1 MTSQSEEPVL
11 TQSMPR
17 SSPQRA
23 QREAREPPASS
34 EPTSDEHRG
43 GFSAVPHSYSGLAGA
58 TWANAKDAGDALRLQ
73 AALDGKNIKGDSK
86 QNSGNV
92 SVLRYST
99 VIMQGGVAA
108 CEDDGARERH
118 ALSSCAFVAGRRK
131 ELSSGDEYTP
141 SCNMLIF
148 Q

>member
-34 EPTSDEHRG
+34 EPTSDEDWG

-58 TWANAKDAGDALRLQ
+58 TWANAKEAGDALRLQ
-73 AALDGKNIKGDSK
+73 AALDGKNIKSDSK

-108 CEDDGARERH
+108 CEDDGA
-118 ALSSCAFVAGRRK
+118 SCPFVVRLRSRTKKG
-131 ELSSGDEYTP
+131 T
-141 SCNMLIF
+141 IF
-148 Q
+148 WAIDLKAS